1 MPANKHDCPSIA
13 SNTRQKRT
21 HFVAD
26 FGPIVAPK
34 PSEGGW
40 TLDRLSRRPAAPK
53 SYGGGSEAKADG
65 LLLPPGKTHQNP
77 PEIFSGLATP
87 PPSPVTRH
95 PSPVTRRPKSIS
107 HKKPET
113 DSTFVLSNHVTFSP
127 LNSFNSVN
135 PFNRLTNCPHFPS
148 TFCGEIPTLNL
159 LCRKDRHLKGSRK
172 STAIRLPLRR
182 EAGDEGWGEV
192 ELGEQGAKH
201 AFYTAFN
208 IGN

>member
-1 MPANKHDCPSIA
+1 
-13 SNTRQKRT
+13 
-21 HFVAD
+21 
-26 FGPIVAPK
+26 
-34 PSEGGW
+34 
-40 TLDRLSRRPAAPK
+40 
-53 SYGGGSEAKADG
+53 

-135 PFNRLTNCPHFPS
+135 PFNQLPAFPLDFLRRNSDLKFALSKGS
-148 TFCGEIPTLNL
+148 TFE
-159 LCRKDRHLKGSRK
+159 
-172 STAIRLPLRR
+172 RLSKINSDPSPSPPRSGGR
-182 EAGDEGWGEV
+182 G
-192 ELGEQGAKH
+192 LG
-201 AFYTAFN
+201 
-208 IGN
+208 